1 MPLVSLDSLDPDLGT
16 PFAPLRDA
24 APAEPDVAR
33 PGFVDTVTAAF
44 RQDNT
49 LVSTAQYL
57 QDITGFGD
65 DYDRNYSAWDEIK
78 GTPYEDHWS
87 AFVSSNSAAET
98 AMLRERID
106 RENDDRRT
114 LAAAGLGGVFASM
127 GASILDPSILI
138 PVGGQL
144 KASASGG
151 FSLTRSALSAAR
163 AGLVGS
169 AATEAIL
176 QGTQETRPL
185 TDSLVTIGTSTVLSG
200 LLGAGSAAFFTRA
213 EEKAAGR
220 ALARLIDDGGE
231 GGAPG
236 SVGAA
241 AVNDLTTAD
250 LSVAG
255 GAANSVAEATRF
267 ISPNQRANFRA
278 SARARQFTQELSE
291 NTLYQDM
298 HAAGRSTGAAVE
310 TAARSRVN
318 SLMLQGMQ
326 AHNDLFSNMKKAGIN
341 MSRQEFE
348 EAVGRAMR
356 RGDTGDNDFVSQAA
370 QAWRKRVFDPFKDEA
385 IDMGLLPPDVST
397 DTAASYFSRLWN
409 KERLTAQEPEFK
421 QRVTDYYENIVRQD
435 YEGSVESLAK
445 RQARLEQEIADL
457 RMTPDERVET
467 LNRLKAA
474 GKALDEANP
483 EVVDRVSLINDLR
496 RYAKAADEAGN
507 TNGAKIA
514 RDQIAV
520 LEAEGGDA
528 LKNYKAE
535 RRKLRSRFKR
545 VDLNYAG
552 MTERADKILTAIDD
566 VEERNLRS
574 LARVVQKGRKL
585 EREMARLTP
594 KALASRIEDLRLSFT
609 KLADEAK
616 GAVDR
621 AGKALYDNAGK
632 AQKNPDG
639 AEAFDAATKAKI
651 EKEIAR
657 QQARADRLE
666 SIALRLETAENFD
679 PTMTMVELKKSVD
692 DLVMEAS
699 HTSLERGGK
708 IERLKERL
716 SRLDPKLIDE
726 RVKALEAAHKRL
738 GLEHNGRWATKLD
751 VGAGSSRPGTDFTGA
766 VEMVHASYDPN
777 LKGFQ
782 TGGPEDGVRYMGN
795 AFGDDVV
802 YLDNAGTWSAGKY
815 SGFSNKH
822 NYKVEVKFRKA
833 FVLSPETAAD
843 FKRITGGKDSLAAV
857 RALKAQ
863 GYDGLVVQGFDDA
876 LSAPHKKFPLNED
889 GVREYPDDAAFEKAT
904 AETDAIAKR
913 FGINDE
919 MLQDQTV
926 VFNPTSV
933 RVLGPSGP
941 GARVEVKAP
950 PVSELSFRQTAREIA
965 DDVFNKLTGRN
976 HGDNA
981 SANPEYMTPISRAPM
996 KDRTFNVP
1004 DELVEDFLEDNV
1016 LTVAERYSRT
1026 MASEIEL
1033 TRRFG
1038 RADMRDQLDEIK
1050 FDYDRI
1056 RQQINSA
1063 ADDAEARKILK
1074 GIVGRDVPKTR
1085 EAMLKFLRDDEKGAV
1100 HDLMGVRDLIRGTYM
1115 ATENASNYGRTVRG
1129 LMAFNYIRSMGGAL
1143 AANLTEVYRP
1153 AMVHGLRRYFGQGLA
1168 PLVTNMKAVK
1178 MSIKEAQLAGQV
1190 TERVLQNRMMS
1201 LGEIGDPYR
1210 QGTAMERLLQNGSR
1224 VASKWNGLV
1233 YWTDAMKSISSVMS
1247 QNRILEGT
1255 LKGKDT
1261 RLLAYLGIDTRMSK
1275 RVAAQFAEHGEVLDG
1290 VHVANTEAWTDDEAV
1305 RAFRAAVSKDV
1316 DSIIVTKSVGDVPL
1330 FANTPTGKLLLQFRN
1345 YSLAAHQRV
1354 TLRAMQEAPHRFVTG
1369 IVAMTSLGMLAA
1381 TLRAWRGGEDS
1392 WRKFE
1397 ESASNP
1403 GYLIGEGLDM
1413 SGLFA
1418 LPVEVGNTVEKVQP
1432 FGFSFNPI
1440 KAPLRAAGKLVNP
1453 ESSMQGGS
1461 VRFSQRGPWGAVLGP
1476 SFGLGEDLVT
1486 ASQLPAAAASGKVT
1500 KKQKR
1505 SAARVVPFN
1514 SYLGLR
1520 EMLQVVTGDSPYFP
1534 ADDAGEPAQ

>member
-33 PGFVDTVTAAF
+33 PGFVDTVAAAF

-49 LVSTAQYL
+49 LVSTAQFL

-574 LARVVQKGRKL
+574 LSRVVQKGRKL

-594 KALASRIEDLRLSFT
+594 KALASRIEDLRMSFT

-679 PTMTMVELKKSVD
+679 PAMTMVELKKSVD

-738 GLEHNGRWATKLD
+738 GLEHNGRWATKMD
-751 VGAGSSRPGTDFTGA
+751 VDS
-766 VEMVHASYDPN
+766 ASP
-777 LKGFQ
+777 
-782 TGGPEDGVRYMGN
+782 
-795 AFGDDVV
+795 
-802 YLDNAGTWSAGKY
+802 
-815 SGFSNKH
+815 
-822 NYKVEVKFRKA
+822 
-833 FVLSPETAAD
+833 
-843 FKRITGGKDSLAAV
+843 
-857 RALKAQ
+857 
-863 GYDGLVVQGFDDA
+863 
-876 LSAPHKKFPLNED
+876 
-889 GVREYPDDAAFEKAT
+889 
-904 AETDAIAKR
+904 
-913 FGINDE
+913 
-919 MLQDQTV
+919 
-926 VFNPTSV
+926 
-933 RVLGPSGP
+933 
-941 GARVEVKAP
+941 
-950 PVSELSFRQTAREIA
+950 SFRQAAREIA
-965 DDVFNKLTGRN
+965 DDVFDKLTGRN

-981 SANPEYMTPISRAPM
+981 SANPEYMTPISRGPM

-1004 DELVEDFLEDNV
+1004 DELIEDFLEDNA

-1100 HDLMGVRDLIRGTYM
+1100 HDLMGVRDLIRGTYK

-1129 LMAFNYIRSMGGAL
+1129 LMAFNYVRSMGGAL

-1247 QNRILEGT
+1247 QNRILEGA

-1290 VHVANTEAWTDDEAV
+1290 VHVANTEAWADDEAV

-1520 EMLQVVTGDSPYFP
+1520 EMLQAMQGDSPYLS
-1534 ADDAGEPAQ
+1534 DDAGEPAQ